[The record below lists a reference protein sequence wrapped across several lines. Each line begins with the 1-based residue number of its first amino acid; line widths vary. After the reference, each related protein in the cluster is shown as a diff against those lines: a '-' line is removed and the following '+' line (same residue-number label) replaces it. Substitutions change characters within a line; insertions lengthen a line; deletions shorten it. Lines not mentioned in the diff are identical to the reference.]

1 MFDPSEGH
9 MFEISNGEDTVYA
22 DDAEA
27 AFVAY
32 HQLHRDRGIMGTNV
46 SIRNLVTGRIICVS

>member
-1 MFDPSEGH
+1 
-9 MFEISNGEDTVYA
+9 MFEITNGDDTAYA

-32 HQLHRDRGIMGTNV
+32 HQLHRDRGIMDTHV
-46 SIRNLVTGRIICVS
+46 SIKNLETGKFVCNS